1 MNYKAGFD
9 RLSLALGVLAV
20 PLTFWLILEDT
31 NWVAPTKNEGFLW
44 IGLSLLAG
52 LGVWLVTRAVFW
64 IVSGFTQPRRE
75 PPA

>member
-1 MNYKAGFD
+1 MNFKEGFD

-31 NWVAPTKNEGFLW
+31 NWIAPSKGQGVLYF
-44 IGLSLLAG
+44 GLSILG
-52 LGVWLVTRAVFW
+52 GVGVWLVTQGIAWVVR
-64 IVSGFTQPRRE
+64 GFTPPRRE